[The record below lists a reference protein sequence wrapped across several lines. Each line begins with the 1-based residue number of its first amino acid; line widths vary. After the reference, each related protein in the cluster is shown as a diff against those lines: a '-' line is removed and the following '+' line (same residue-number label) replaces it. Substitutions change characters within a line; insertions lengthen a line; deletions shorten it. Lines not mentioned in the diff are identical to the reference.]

1 RGMSHV
7 SNGTFTIC
15 HRAPLHSHGKLVIS
29 VQGRVRGARLV
40 QACPLSRG
48 RKHQRAGGA
57 FASPSASS
65 RFACTVCPRFPTNLQ
80 YPDCHSSGACGHCA
94 RFFQSGSAMQAS
106 RGFTLIELMIAV
118 SLLAI
123 VAALAAPAMG
133 DFLVR
138 QRVASQAG
146 DLALAMALA
155 RSEAIK
161 DSASVAVLPRTLS
174 PSGWGDGWCVA
185 PADVASCDDARG
197 LRHCP
202 ARGHVTIA
210 TANLASPFHIVFLRD
225 GTRGVASGRPR
236 FKVSSAQLPAG
247 GQARCVLLTPQG
259 RVEVTTVA
267 RDIDCPA

>member
-1 RGMSHV
+1 
-7 SNGTFTIC
+7 
-15 HRAPLHSHGKLVIS
+15 
-29 VQGRVRGARLV
+29 
-40 QACPLSRG
+40 
-48 RKHQRAGGA
+48 
-57 FASPSASS
+57 
-65 RFACTVCPRFPTNLQ
+65 
-80 YPDCHSSGACGHCA
+80 
-94 RFFQSGSAMQAS
+94 MQAS

-185 PADVASCDDARG
+185 PADVASCDDARV
-197 LRHCP
+197 LRHFP
-202 ARGHVTIA
+202 VRGNVTIA